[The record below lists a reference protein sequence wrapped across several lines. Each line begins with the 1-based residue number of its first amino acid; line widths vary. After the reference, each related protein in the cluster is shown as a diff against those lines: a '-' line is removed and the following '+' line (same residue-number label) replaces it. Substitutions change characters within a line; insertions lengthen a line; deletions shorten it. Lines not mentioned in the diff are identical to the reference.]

1 MSIYYDG
8 INTEEIESLY
18 KKGILRGITTNL
30 TLINAQKLVQNKN
43 RIEIFK
49 PLAEL
54 AVNYDIPISIQLET
68 NLVSEMIEEAKFL
81 KHTFKYVPK
90 LYIKVPVDFDKLEV
104 IRVLNQNEILAN
116 ATCITSWPQAQL
128 AVEAGASI
136 VSFFWGKMSDQGIN
150 PYDHVYRFAKWKKE
164 NDLNHVITLVG
175 SIRQVS
181 TMYSAFEAGANIV
194 TTNLPNIKRFADQL
208 LSMDANNIFQQTNI
222 PE

>member
-128 AVEAGASI
+128 AAEAGASI

-150 PYDHVYRFAKWKKE
+150 PYDHVYRFTKWKKE

-194 TTNLPNIKRFADQL
+194 TTNLPNIKKFADQL
-208 LSMDANNIFQQTNI
+208 LSMEANNIFQQTNI